1 MSTPF
6 KVGDKV
12 KCIDPYGHLKNLA
25 IYTVQAVTHSFVG
38 VLPGKSAI
46 HCHARFELVTAAA
59 TEAQPKVEIDLH
71 IECAANGY
79 TIYDT
84 TPSKVNRGAVS
95 PLYVATDITGLV
107 AIVASLAK
115 GEAVK

>member
-1 MSTPF
+1 MSNPF

-12 KCIDPYGHLKNLA
+12 KCINPYASLMAHI
-25 IYTVQAVTHSFVG
+25 IYTVKEVTPNFIR
-38 VLPGKSAI
+38 VLEGKKLG
-46 HCHARFELVTAAA
+46 HCHHRFELVNSA

-71 IECAANGY
+71 IECAVNGY
-79 TIYDT
+79 TVYDT